1 SLTGK
6 GNDNKKQKEQK
17 IVVNVHTGNQPTQ
30 ASAQTKPAEQPKSE
44 MSKKEFSDAMKILR
58 KRYASGEIN
67 KQQFDEMKKEL
78 EE

>member
-1 SLTGK
+1 M
-6 GNDNKKQKEQK
+6 
-17 IVVNVHTGNQPTQ
+17 VNVEAGNQQSAPVQPAPKSTPTD
-30 ASAQTKPAEQPKSE
+30 QPKSQST
-44 MSKKEFSDAMKILR
+44 MTKKEFSDAMKILR